1 MTLTTCFTGHL
12 TTLEPL
18 FDVSNRTIT
27 FENELDVLEPINVL
41 SDENGEIYAE
51 LLFGVWNIRD
61 DVNPEFVL
69 FDQIELEPGTEDV
82 LRDGRPT

>member
-1 MTLTTCFTGHL
+1 MTLVSSRL
-12 TTLEPL
+12 TRSPKSPL

-27 FENELDVLEPINVL
+27 FQNELDLLDPINVT

-51 LLFGVWNIRD
+51 LLYGVWNIRD

-69 FDQIELEPGTEDV
+69 FDQIET
-82 LRDGRPT
+82 